1 MLRGKQNS
9 QKLLILLLAALVV
22 LELIGIG
29 ALALSGR
36 EREEPE
42 HREQETA
49 QETADKMPEWLE
61 PQEEAPPEMGEQR
74 PPEDTLSAADIL
86 KGSPVVVHGM
96 GAVDDVPIL
105 NCKEGFLAQYARG
118 ARVFEVDLRLTADME
133 VVLRHDWRARWQDG
147 ISEVSIPTLREFKA
161 RPILGK
167 YTPMS
172 FRDLLELMVEYPDI
186 CIITDTKFTDPEIV
200 TVQFEKMLET
210 AREEGCTYLFDRMA
224 IQVYTQLMYKV
235 VSELWD
241 FPWYIYTL
249 YAEGFARTD
258 YAFREKAEFCK
269 ENGILGMTMW
279 DYWWSPSYAP
289 IARELGIMTFA
300 HTVNDKEKAER
311 LLDTGIDAVYT
322 DVLAPEDLG
331 GTERKQAS

>member
-1 MLRGKQNS
+1 MSHRKLDR
-9 QKLLILLLAALVV
+9 QKLMVLMLFALVV
-22 LELIGIG
+22 LELIGLG
-29 ALALSGR
+29 ALALTGM
-36 EREEPE
+36 EKEDTEKKTDTGTA
-42 HREQETA
+42 EQ
-49 QETADKMPEWLE
+49 MPEWLE
-61 PQEEAPPEMGEQR
+61 PQKDPVEDMMEHR
-74 PPEDTLSAADIL
+74 PTEDTLSAKDIL
-86 KGSPVVVHGM
+86 KSSPVVVHGM
-96 GAVDDVPIL
+96 GAVDGVPIL

-118 ARVFEVDLRLTADME
+118 ARVFEVDLRLTSDME
-133 VVLRHDWRARWQDG
+133 VVLRHDWRAKWQDG

-172 FRDLLELMVEYPDI
+172 FRDLLELMMEYPDI

-200 TVQFEKMLET
+200 TVQFQRMLEI
-210 AREEGCTYLFDRMA
+210 AQEMKCTYLFDRMA

-235 VSELWD
+235 VSNLWD

-279 DYWWSPSYAP
+279 DYWWSPSYGP
-289 IARELGIMTFA
+289 IAKELGLMTFA
-300 HTVNDKEKAER
+300 HTVNDQEKAEQ
-311 LLDTGIDAVYT
+311 LLRDGIDAVYT
-322 DVLAPEDLG
+322 DILAPEDIHG
-331 GTERKQAS
+331 AERQQA